1 MSDAAEDN
9 RRAGHTNLVNAIVAA
24 VRDLRQPQES
34 PVSAVPEN
42 LRLDGKTCLVTGANS
57 GLGRATAI
65 ELARLGGHVIL
76 ACRPGH
82 EESRAEIMQLSGS
95 TTVDMM
101 EVDLA
106 DLASVH
112 RLCDRLVQQ
121 GTQIDIA
128 VLNAGLAARRSRR
141 SEQGYE
147 LMFAVHFLS
156 NRVMLDRWLRDGV
169 VRPGGRG
176 REIPRIVFITS
187 ESHRSAEPID
197 FDRLGTYV
205 DYGIR
210 GSLKQYGFSKLVQCT
225 FARELSRRLNPGD
238 EVELAVHA
246 ICPGGVATNI
256 AREAPSLLKPLLN
269 ALFRR
274 IFQSPQ
280 EAVAPV
286 IYLCCAEAPGASTG
300 MYLHMTQ
307 RTSVSARAADPES
320 GRKLWEASERLVAKA
335 RDSG

>member
-34 PVSAVPEN
+34 PVSPVPEN

-65 ELARLGGHVIL
+65 ELARRGGHVIL

-101 EVDLA
+101 EVDLS

-112 RLCDRLVQQ
+112 RFCDRLVQQ

-141 SEQGYE
+141 SE
-147 LMFAVHFLS
+147 
-156 NRVMLDRWLRDGV
+156 
-169 VRPGGRG
+169 
-176 REIPRIVFITS
+176 PRI
-187 ESHRSAEPID
+187 
-197 FDRLGTYV
+197 
-205 DYGIR
+205 
-210 GSLKQYGFSKLVQCT
+210 
-225 FARELSRRLNPGD
+225 
-238 EVELAVHA
+238 
-246 ICPGGVATNI
+246 
-256 AREAPSLLKPLLN
+256 
-269 ALFRR
+269 
-274 IFQSPQ
+274 
-280 EAVAPV
+280 
-286 IYLCCAEAPGASTG
+286 
-300 MYLHMTQ
+300 
-307 RTSVSARAADPES
+307 
-320 GRKLWEASERLVAKA
+320 
-335 RDSG
+335 